1 MTEIFLEVKNG
12 IKDNANGF
20 ANYLCI
26 MIRKHLE
33 QHVVGI
39 AANEKW
45 VDGSPAQIN
54 FKVNLSREDA
64 DKLVD
69 KLNEEGDFCGEWFLA
84 DEDQ

>member
-1 MTEIFLEVKNG
+1 MTEIFLNVKNG
-12 IKDNANGF
+12 IKDSANGF

-33 QHVVGI
+33 QNVVGI

-45 VDGSPAQIN
+45 EDGSPAQIN

-64 DKLVD
+64 EKLVD
-69 KLNEEGDFCGEWFLA
+69 ELNEDGGDFCGEWFLA
-84 DEDQ
+84 DED

>member
-1 MTEIFLEVKNG
+1 MTEIFLNVKNG

-39 AANEKW
+39 AANETW
-45 VDGSPAQIN
+45 VDGSPAQFN

-69 KLNEEGDFCGEWFLA
+69 TLNKDGGDFCGEWFLA
-84 DEDQ
+84 DE

>member
-1 MTEIFLEVKNG
+1 
-12 IKDNANGF
+12 
-20 ANYLCI
+20 

-39 AANEKW
+39 AANETW

-69 KLNEEGDFCGEWFLA
+69 ELNEEGDFCGEWFLA

>member
-1 MTEIFLEVKNG
+1 MTEIFLNVKNG

-39 AANEKW
+39 TANETRIQ
-45 VDGSPAQIN
+45 PFRI
-54 FKVNLSREDA
+54 
-64 DKLVD
+64 
-69 KLNEEGDFCGEWFLA
+69 
-84 DEDQ
+84 

>member
-20 ANYLCI
+20 ANYLCV

-33 QHVVGI
+33 QNVVGI
-39 AANEKW
+39 AADEKW
-45 VDGSPAQIN
+45 EDGSPAQIV
-54 FKVNLSREDA
+54 FKVNLNREDA

-69 KLNEEGDFCGEWFLA
+69 ELNEEGDFWVNGS
-84 DEDQ
+84 